1 MSRLQVQ
8 MSPVAHAAARRAR
21 QTRMEW
27 IANAMAFG
35 VMGLSLWAIGQFLGL
50 I

>member
-8 MSPVAHAAARRAR
+8 LTPVAYDKPRRAKLSR
-21 QTRMEW
+21 LQW

-35 VMGLSLWAIGQFLGL
+35 VMGLSVWAIGLFLGL